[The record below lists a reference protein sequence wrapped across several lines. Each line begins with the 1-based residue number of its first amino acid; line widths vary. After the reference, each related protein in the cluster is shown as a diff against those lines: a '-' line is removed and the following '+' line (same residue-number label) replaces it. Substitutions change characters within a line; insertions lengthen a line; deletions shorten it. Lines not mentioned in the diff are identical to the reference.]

1 MWPEHRRW
9 FCPRSAEVRRCAL
22 ARRHPRNIHYR
33 PTMTTTASPVTPDFR
48 SQDFLRD
55 HIRRTMAFYHPRC
68 IDPAGGFFHY
78 FKDDG
83 SVYDASHRHLVSS
96 TRFVFNYA
104 MAASEF
110 ADDPA
115 LRNEY
120 LQAARHGLAYLREKH
135 YDPVRSEEH
144 TSELQSR

>member
-1 MWPEHRRW
+1 MTDTP
-9 FCPRSAEVRRCAL
+9 AL
-22 ARRHPRNIHYR
+22 
-33 PTMTTTASPVTPDFR
+33 PDFR
-48 SQDFLRD
+48 NPETLRA

-83 SVYDASHRHLVSS
+83 TVYDASHRHLVSS

-135 YDPVRSEEH
+135 YDPVSGGYVWTIRNGVQVGVWSPTSTQKECAAFSRRCRVSIRS
-144 TSELQSR
+144 